1 MGRSKNSFISYVGH
15 ALETNSDK
23 YKTPEQDLWICVL
36 SKAAHDAI
44 FSSDWFESRKAIEW
58 FKANRADFKEVCRMA
73 GRNPNYV
80 YRKMLIPLAQRENTM
95 RITKSGSR
103 YYVKDNV
110 GLPRGGKVFHSH
122 YRGSRLNYKPHSPRG
137 TYKKRK
143 RGRRKK
149 KYLTGNAYYAA
160 QAGKEMKKRNI
171 YYQGMGAK
179 GGRPRI
185 YNVV

>member
-1 MGRSKNSFISYVGH
+1 MAKFQQKYEST
-15 ALETNSDK
+15 ESDIAN
-23 YKTPEQDLWICVL
+23 TPEQDLWTSVL

-44 FSSDWFESRKAIEW
+44 YSSDWTESKKSIAW
-58 FKANRADFKEVCRMA
+58 FKANREDFKEVCKMA
-73 GRNPNYV
+73 GRDPDYV
-80 YRKMLIPLAQRENTM
+80 YRKILKLLVKREEKMEWVKT
-95 RITKSGSR
+95 GQR
-103 YYVKDNV
+103 YYVKDNQ

-137 TYKKRK
+137 VYKKR
-143 RGRRKK
+143 GRPKK

-160 QAGKEMKKRNI
+160 KAGKEMKKKNI
-171 YYQGMGAK
+171 HYQGMGAK